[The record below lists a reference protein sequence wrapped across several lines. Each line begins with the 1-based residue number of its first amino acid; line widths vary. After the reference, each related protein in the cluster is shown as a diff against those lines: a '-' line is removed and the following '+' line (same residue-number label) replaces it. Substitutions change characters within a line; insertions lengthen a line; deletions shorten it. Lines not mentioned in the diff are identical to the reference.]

1 MQVFTCRKGKNLFM
15 PPEPAGHL
23 WPLSTSVQPAQAES
37 SFSVF
42 SIILLIILILVN
54 AFFAAS
60 EIAVITLNDNKVR
73 KMAEEGDKRA
83 KRVLKLTKDSSRFLA
98 TIQVGVTL
106 AGFLTSAAASQTF
119 AGKLADALSFIP
131 ISHDILFGV
140 STVLVTL
147 LLSYFSLIFG
157 ELVPKKIAMQRAESL
172 SFKFSGIL
180 NAVSSI
186 FHPFISFLTAS
197 TNFVLKLMGYD
208 PNKDEQTVTEEEIL
222 MMVDQGE
229 ETGVIGESAKDMISN
244 IFDFSDATID
254 EAMTHRTDITAVE
267 DTATIQDVVN
277 LSLEDGFSRIPVYH
291 EDLDNII
298 GIIYVKDLLKYVG
311 KQTDDHIPL
320 TSLMRSVYFVPE
332 TKQCSQLLTEMIERK
347 LQIAI
352 IVDEYGGTE
361 GIITMEDLME
371 SIVGN
376 IQDEYDHEE
385 EDIYQVDENKF
396 TVDGTT
402 PIDEISDL
410 VGVEL
415 PEGEYDTIAGL
426 MVENLGRIPKPE
438 EHPSIDIDCLTLTVL
453 AVDDRRIAKIL
464 IEKHVPPKAE
474 EEEAS

>member
-1 MQVFTCRKGKNLFM
+1 MQVLPAERGKFM
-15 PPEPAGHL
+15 PPEPVGHL
-23 WPLSTSVQPAQAES
+23 WPLSTSVQTASAQTP
-37 SFSVF
+37 FSAF
-42 SIILLIILILVN
+42 SIVLLIVLILIN

-60 EIAVITLNDNKVR
+60 EIAIITLNDNKVR
-73 KMAEEGDKRA
+73 KMAEDGDKRA

-119 AGKLADALSFIP
+119 AGKLADAFAFLPIP
-131 ISHDILFGV
+131 YDVLFGI

-147 LLSYFSLIFG
+147 FLSYFSLVFG
-157 ELVPKKIAMQRAESL
+157 ELVPKKIAMQRAEAL
-172 SFKFSGIL
+172 SFKFAGIL
-180 NAVSSI
+180 NGISSF
-186 FHPFISFLTAS
+186 FHPFISFLTVS
-197 TNFVLKLMGYD
+197 TNLVLKLMGYD
-208 PNKDEQTVTEEEIL
+208 PHQNEQTVTEEEIL

-229 ETGVIGESAKDMISN
+229 EKGVIGESAKDMISN
-244 IFDFSDATID
+244 IFDFSDATVD
-254 EAMTHRTDITAVE
+254 EAMTHRTDVTAVE

-277 LSLEDGFSRIPVYH
+277 LSLEEGFSRIPVYH
-291 EDLDNII
+291 EDLDNIV
-298 GIIYVKDLLKYVG
+298 GILYVKDLLKYVG

-332 TKQCSQLLTEMIERK
+332 TKQCSQLLAEMIERK

-361 GIITMEDLME
+361 GLITMEDLLE

-385 EDIYQVDENKF
+385 EDIYQVGENKF

-415 PEGEYDTIAGL
+415 PEGEYDTVAGL
-426 MVENLGRIPKPE
+426 IVENLGHIPKPE

-453 AVDDRRIAKIL
+453 AVEDRRIAKVL
-464 IEKHVPPKAE
+464 IEKHVPLRTGDE
-474 EEEAS
+474 EER

>member
-1 MQVFTCRKGKNLFM
+1 M

-352 IVDEYGGTE
+352 IVDE
-361 GIITMEDLME
+361 
-371 SIVGN
+371 
-376 IQDEYDHEE
+376 
-385 EDIYQVDENKF
+385 
-396 TVDGTT
+396 
-402 PIDEISDL
+402 
-410 VGVEL
+410 
-415 PEGEYDTIAGL
+415 
-426 MVENLGRIPKPE
+426 
-438 EHPSIDIDCLTLTVL
+438 
-453 AVDDRRIAKIL
+453 
-464 IEKHVPPKAE
+464 
-474 EEEAS
+474 